1 MPKLADWTDGAS
13 YSVILA
19 FDTSTPACTV
29 ALFAADG
36 HVFASRDEVI
46 GRGHAERLVPLIA
59 EMLDHHMP
67 SHLLVGVGPGSFTGL
82 RIAIAAAHGLA
93 IGWDVPVHGMSSLAL
108 LAACAPGEGPVSAAI
123 AGGHGELFVQQFRR
137 APFKAAGDMVNLP
150 PAEAA
155 RAIDAPLV
163 VGTGAEA
170 LVAARGHGEA
180 LPLLPSAAR
189 ALLLPGKLR
198 NLDPK
203 PLYAR
208 APDARPLEAA

>member
-1 MPKLADWTDGAS
+1 MA
-13 YSVILA
+13 VILA
-19 FDTSTPACTV
+19 LDTSTPACTA

-36 HVFASRDEVI
+36 SLFAARDEVI

-59 EMLDHHMP
+59 EMLDGHMP
-67 SHLLVGVGPGSFTGL
+67 SQLLVGVGPGSFTGI
-82 RIAIAAAHGLA
+82 RIAIAAAQGLA

-108 LAACAPGEGPVSAAI
+108 LAAAAPGEGPVAAAL

-137 APFKAAGDMVNLP
+137 NPMRPLGEMLNLP

-155 RAIDAPLV
+155 KVIDAPLV

-170 LVAARGHGEA
+170 LVAARGSGEA
-180 LPLLPSAAR
+180 MPILPSASR
-189 ALLLPGKLR
+189 ALELPTRLR
-198 NLDPK
+198 SLESR

-208 APDARPLEAA
+208 APDARPKEAA

>member
-1 MPKLADWTDGAS
+1 
-13 YSVILA
+13 VILA

-36 HVFASRDEVI
+36 HLFASRDEVI

-59 EMLDHHMP
+59 EMLDGHMP

-82 RIAIAAAHGLA
+82 RIAIAAAHGLG

-108 LAACAPGEGPVSAAI
+108 LAATAPGDGPVAAAL

-137 APFKAAGDMVNLP
+137 AAHFKATSDLLNLP
-150 PAEAA
+150 AAEAA
-155 RAIDAPLV
+155 NVIDAPLI

-170 LVAARGHGEA
+170 FVAARGHGEVLPILPA
-180 LPLLPSAAR
+180 ASSALRLPL
-189 ALLLPGKLR
+189 KLR
-198 NLDPK
+198 TLDPK

-208 APDARPLEAA
+208 APDARPREAA